1 MAVGYTGGDPTK
13 VAKSGD
19 TMAGTLVLDDASPA
33 ASEAFVEEQI
43 SDGAVTSV
51 DGQSGDVDLTG
62 SYAPASTAT
71 ELTAHEADSTGVHGI
86 ADTSLLETQTGATA
100 KVTAHAGAADP
111 HGDRAFTTTA
121 ISTHAGA
128 SDPHGDRAFAT
139 AAIATHTAA
148 ADPHG
153 DRAYAAGQATA
164 ALSAAES
171 YTDGAVAGL
180 ATDASTVHKAGAET
194 ITGTKTFSVAPA
206 VPDGSFAVAK
216 LSGLGGAATL
226 NVGTSAGTVA
236 AGDDAR
242 LSDTRTPSDS
252 SVTSAKI
259 ADGAIVNA
267 DINAAAAI
275 ALSKLATDPL
285 ARANHTGTQAMATIS
300 DAGNAATKN
309 VGTTTG
315 TVAAGD
321 DSRFTDQRTPT
332 DNSVT
337 SAKIADGAIVNAD
350 VNAAAAIA
358 LSKLA
363 TDPLAR
369 ANHTGT
375 QVMATI
381 SDAGGAATKNVGTS
395 AGTVAA
401 GDDSRFTDTRTPTD
415 NTVTSAKI
423 VDGTI
428 VNADISAAAGIV
440 LSKLATD
447 PLARANHT
455 GTQLMATIS
464 DAGGAATKNVG
475 TSAGTVAAGDDSR
488 FTDTRTPTDNSV
500 TSAKIVDGTIVD
512 ADIGGSAAIALSKL
526 ATNPLA
532 RANHTG
538 TQLAST
544 ISDLSTAVDT
554 AGYGA
559 WTDIASLGTNTG
571 HGTPHAQS
579 RTAPGGK
586 TELRGQLL
594 FSGAISANA
603 TIATVPAGQL
613 PYGAVTFG
621 ARWGGTGS
629 ANTFL
634 NIDASGHLSVSTAS
648 LVNGNTLN
656 LDGIWFSHA

>member
-62 SYAPASTAT
+62 SYAPLATAA

-300 DAGNAATKN
+300 DAGGAATKN

-350 VNAAAAIA
+350 VNAA
-358 LSKLA
+358 
-363 TDPLAR
+363 
-369 ANHTGT
+369 
-375 QVMATI
+375 
-381 SDAGGAATKNVGTS
+381 
-395 AGTVAA
+395 
-401 GDDSRFTDTRTPTD
+401 
-415 NTVTSAKI
+415 
-423 VDGTI
+423 
-428 VNADISAAAGIV
+428 
-440 LSKLATD
+440 
-447 PLARANHT
+447 
-455 GTQLMATIS
+455 
-464 DAGGAATKNVG
+464 
-475 TSAGTVAAGDDSR
+475 
-488 FTDTRTPTDNSV
+488 
-500 TSAKIVDGTIVD
+500 
-512 ADIGGSAAIALSKL
+512 AAIALSKL

-613 PYGAVTFG
+613 PYGAVTYG
-621 ARWGGTGS
+621 VRWGGTGA